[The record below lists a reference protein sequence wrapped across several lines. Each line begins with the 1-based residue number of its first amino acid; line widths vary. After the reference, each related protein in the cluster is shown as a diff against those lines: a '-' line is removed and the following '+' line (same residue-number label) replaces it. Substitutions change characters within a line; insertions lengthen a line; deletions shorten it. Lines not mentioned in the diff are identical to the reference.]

1 MNITR
6 FIVKLFV
13 SVLLV
18 FLLTNC
24 QNKDKKGEENWIKLF
39 NGKDLTGWIVK
50 IGGHSLNE
58 NIHNTFRVKDGL
70 LKVSYDGYEDFG
82 ESFGHIFYKNPF
94 SNYILKLQYRFV
106 GEQVKGG
113 QDWAKKNSGVMIH
126 SQSPESMDLN
136 QAFPV
141 SLEVQLL
148 GGIEKP
154 IERSTGNLCTPG
166 MHVTINDTFTTE
178 HCIPSNG
185 PTFYG
190 DEWIDLEIE
199 VHHDSLII
207 HRINGKEVIKYSK
220 PIFGGEFN
228 TNFQEGNPVKC
239 GYISLQSES
248 HPIEFKN
255 IKLLELKS

>member
-1 MNITR
+1 MNL
-6 FIVKLFV
+6 KKSL
-13 SVLLV
+13 VLVICFV
-18 FLLTNC
+18 FLLNC
-24 QNKDKKGEENWIKLF
+24 NKKDGENWILLF
-39 NGKDLTGWIVK
+39 NGKDLTGWTAK
-50 IGGHSLNE
+50 ISGYPLGDNFY
-58 NIHNTFRVKDGL
+58 NTFRVENGI
-70 LKVSYDGYEDFG
+70 LKVSYDGYDNFDD
-82 ESFGHIFYKNPF
+82 SFGHLFYERPF

-106 GEQVKGG
+106 GQQIKGG

-178 HCIPSNG
+178 HCIPSSG

-199 VHHDSLII
+199 AHHDSLII
-207 HRINGKEVIKYSK
+207 HRINGKDVIKYSK

-228 TNFQEGNPVKC
+228 TNFQEGNPVKG